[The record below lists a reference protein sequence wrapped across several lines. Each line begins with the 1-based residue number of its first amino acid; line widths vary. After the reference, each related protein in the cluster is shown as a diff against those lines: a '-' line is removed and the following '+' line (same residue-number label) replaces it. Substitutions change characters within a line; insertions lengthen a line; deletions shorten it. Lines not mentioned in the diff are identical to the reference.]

1 MSMNAPDEI
10 IHQSVRL
17 KIMSALNALPRNG
30 VVDFPRLK
38 AITGA
43 SDGNLGAHITTLET
57 AGYITVTKEFV
68 GKKPRTTLAITKAGR
83 KAFDQHVAF
92 LRDILDGGATATEG

>member
-1 MSMNAPDEI
+1 MNAPDEI

-17 KIMSALNALPRNG
+17 KIMSALNAQARNG
-30 VVDFPRLK
+30 AIDFPRLK

-57 AGYITVTKEFV
+57 AGYITVPKEFV

-83 KAFDQHVAF
+83 KAFEQHVAF
-92 LRDILDGGATATEG
+92 LRDILDGGAAATEE

>member
-1 MSMNAPDEI
+1 MSGLDEI

-17 KIMSALNALPRNG
+17 KIMAALNALPRNG
-30 VVDFPRLK
+30 VADFARLK

-43 SDGNLGAHITTLET
+43 SDGNLGAHLTTLEA

-68 GKKPRTTLAITKAGR
+68 GKKPRTTLALTKIGR
-83 KAFDQHVAF
+83 KAFEQHVAY
-92 LRDILDGGATATEG
+92 LRDILDGNVSPDPA